1 MSNVKAD
8 AFCEIEIIKKVSQ
21 KKSAIFIERIRVH
34 DGYHR
39 RSETTFKMSH
49 CRIFNVGI
57 EPDF

>member
-1 MSNVKAD
+1 MLKPMLFAKLKLLKR
-8 AFCEIEIIKKVSQ
+8 FHR

-39 RSETTFKMSH
+39 RCETTFKMSH